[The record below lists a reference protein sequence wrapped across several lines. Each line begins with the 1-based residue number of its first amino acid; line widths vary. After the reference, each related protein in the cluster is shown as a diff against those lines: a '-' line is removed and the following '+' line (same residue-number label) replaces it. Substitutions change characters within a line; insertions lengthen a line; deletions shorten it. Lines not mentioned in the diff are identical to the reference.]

1 MSAVTARAN
10 PVDSASEP
18 ATPDSSAD
26 AIAKVRDFEDF
37 ERLRMAVEAAGEV
50 AYHWDIGADRL
61 TWSRG
66 VARIFGSIDAEL
78 LDTGRGY
85 ASLLDRD
92 NFTSRF
98 EAVMR
103 SSLSDDGEGVP
114 FQIEYKVKPFGRD
127 DDREMWIEDV
137 GRWYAGHG
145 EQPAQVFG
153 VIRHVDDR
161 MARDAHSRFL
171 GHCDP
176 LTGLMNRGRLAEALG
191 ETIAAA
197 EHTGTTCA
205 YLIASVSNL
214 PVVNDAYGFDFADEV
229 IVAVARRLREVVR
242 NDDLIG
248 RYSGSKFG
256 IILASC
262 SEEELHVAAERFLS
276 VARDS
281 VIETE
286 RGPVWAMLS
295 IGGLVLPKHADNPN
309 AAMAKAEE
317 ALTEAKR
324 QPSDAFIAYR
334 PSPERLSVRGL
345 NARCA
350 AEIVSSLRES
360 RFTLAY
366 QPIVAAETREIAFH
380 EALLRMT
387 CEDGDTV
394 AAVHLIPIAEKLGL
408 VRLIDRTVMNMAVDN
423 LLRHPDAVLSLNVS
437 GTTAT
442 DPRWFTQLTDLLQ
455 ENREVTDRMI
465 VEITETVAL
474 NDLDETVRFI
484 TSLRDLGCKV
494 AIDDFGAGYTSFRNL
509 KVLNVDM
516 VKIDGS
522 FCEHLSENRDN
533 QYFVH
538 SLVDLAKKFDL
549 KTVAEWVQDER
560 DAELMAGWGVDY
572 LQGNFF
578 GPASL
583 VIPWVSEGDDAG
595 SNAPEHAFD
604 ASRFIDQASRP
615 DDDADNGSDQHFVA
629 VLPELT
635 TPVEDEIAPIADPE
649 PPQDDAFVALPDTGE
664 APVGDTAEDEV
675 GEDEPSEAFVAVE
688 PQPVTAEPA
697 VDDSAE
703 NEAGEGE
710 AAAGEAFV
718 TVEPE
723 PQSEPVSGSDD
734 DQPELSKLRSAV
746 AALDRAFADPRPRTA
761 TTQTKSAVG

>member
-1 MSAVTARAN
+1 MSAGTARAN
-10 PVDSASEP
+10 PVDSAGEP
-18 ATPDSSAD
+18 ATSVHPTD
-26 AIAKVRDFEDF
+26 AIAKVREIEEF
-37 ERLRMAVEAAGEV
+37 ERLRMAVEAAGEA
-50 AYHWDIGADRL
+50 AYHWDIGDDRL
-61 TWSRG
+61 TWSSG
-66 VARIFGSIDAEL
+66 ISRIFGGVDAEL
-78 LDTGRGY
+78 LETGRGY

-92 NFTSRF
+92 SFTSRF

-127 DDREMWIEDV
+127 DERELWIEDV
-137 GRWYAGHG
+137 GRWYAGHD

-161 MARDAHSRFL
+161 IARDAHSRFL

-197 EHTGTTCA
+197 EQAGTSCA

-214 PVVNDAYGFDFADEV
+214 PVVNDAYGFDIADEV
-229 IVAVARRLREVVR
+229 IVSVARRLREVVR
-242 NDDLIG
+242 NGDLIG

-295 IGGLVLPKHADNPN
+295 IGGLVLPKHAEDPN

-317 ALTEAKR
+317 ALTEARR

-366 QPIVAAETREIAFH
+366 QPIISTTTREVVFH
-380 EALLRMT
+380 EALLRMA
-387 CEDGDTV
+387 CDEGDTV

-408 VRLIDRTVMNMAVDN
+408 VRLIDRTVMNMAVDQ

-455 ENREVTDRMI
+455 ENRQVTERMI

-484 TSLRDLGCKV
+484 TSLRDLGCRV

-533 QYFVH
+533 QYFVR
-538 SLVDLAKKFDL
+538 SLVDLAKKFNL
-549 KTVAEWVQDER
+549 GTVAEWVQDER
-560 DAELMAGWGVDY
+560 DAELLTGWGVDY

-583 VIPWVSEGDDAG
+583 TIPWAEREGEAASD
-595 SNAPEHAFD
+595 APEHVFD
-604 ASRFIDQASRP
+604 ASRFIDDASRQAGDDGDDQPFVPLLP
-615 DDDADNGSDQHFVA
+615 DPAPLSTEDEATLTVDA
-629 VLPELT
+629 E
-635 TPVEDEIAPIADPE
+635 PVEDE
-649 PPQDDAFVALPDTGE
+649 AFPGGPDT
-664 APVGDTAEDEV
+664 EDE
-675 GEDEPSEAFVAVE
+675 
-688 PQPVTAEPA
+688 
-697 VDDSAE
+697 
-703 NEAGEGE
+703 
-710 AAAGEAFV
+710 AGEAFIA
-718 TVEPE
+718 VEPE
-723 PQSEPVSGSDD
+723 PASAEPPAGDSAEVGETFVAEEHEPEPDTGPDD
-734 DQPELSKLRSAV
+734 DGPDLSKLRSAV
-746 AALDRAFADPRPRTA
+746 AALDRAFADPPPQTA
-761 TTQTKSAVG
+761 RATAKSAAG